1 MHAGASCRREGR
13 GSGTASSMTSSISSS
28 AAAVI
33 DEAVD
38 PAADA
43 ACAYTCRAADDAG
56 GGVDTGDSRPNRG
69 ADDAEFLGEGDAA
82 AVSEGSKK
90 LAGGDV
96 NDVAGLAGLLAEVL
110 MGDAAEDS
118 KETAAGGEE
127 TAAGGEGS

>member
-1 MHAGASCRREGR
+1 MTLCTLEQVAGGEGR

-33 DEAVD
+33 DVAVD
-38 PAADA
+38 SAWP
-43 ACAYTCRAADDAG
+43 YTCRAADDAG
-56 GGVDTGDSRPNRG
+56 GGVDTGDSRPKRG

-90 LAGGDV
+90 LEGGDV

-110 MGDAAEDS
+110 MGDAADDS
-118 KETAAGGEE
+118 REA
-127 TAAGGEGS
+127 AAGGEGA

>member
-1 MHAGASCRREGR
+1 LIKTLALASAYEYRIVNE
-13 GSGTASSMTSSISSS
+13 SS
-28 AAAVI
+28 
-33 DEAVD
+33 
-38 PAADA
+38 
-43 ACAYTCRAADDAG
+43 
-56 GGVDTGDSRPNRG
+56 
-69 ADDAEFLGEGDAA
+69 DAA